1 MTLTLQVVKVSV
13 YNNIMA
19 KKCKLRPEV
28 VEGITSPLYSQLEN
42 FFGNRKDAMFWYTRA
57 KSVDFQKKF
66 PSVRQDKY
74 GEPLFDDLL
83 NKIGI
88 SKLKGESE
96 TLSMLNREIGHTQ
109 NGKIVLQPK
118 DYGHVAELQEQAVR
132 FNNNSPFRDK
142 YFATVEEAY
151 EGKNSGATI
160 IVKPNREK
168 KNSEPQRLAVNYSLN
183 KKLEGLL
190 NSWGIGIGALTN
202 LEERLGVNGVMDLSV
217 AMDAATG
224 LRQVIRLAK
233 GEEGQAALPEEFA
246 HFAIEAMGEN
256 PIKTR
261 AINSLTNEE
270 ALRRILGTDYDN
282 YSAKYNGDLRMLA
295 EEALGKMVAKALV
308 NNDIYSPSP
317 SLFQRFLTSLKNF
330 FSRFNGSDIDAI
342 VQQVQNEANQIAQDI
357 TTGKFNLRV
366 NSPQYNRQFYSL
378 TSKVDRDVNLLNRII
393 EQELK
398 RLKIYGKKEDFNAA
412 QQAYIEELNQS
423 IAENQALEGIYK
435 YIQTSLGVLEKLQGR
450 LSTVMDM
457 DAPLNEKMSALRNIR
472 NYMSSY
478 GSIILEIR
486 KDMNAASAE
495 GDNRFKDKLRNLLD
509 QNTVIIQDLSADFYD
524 VSKSLFADYIRPFV
538 GEGLSITIARDK
550 YKKTYTA
557 EELVTSM
564 DRDIT
569 FFDRW
574 IDSMADSSDP
584 MLQIYDQV
592 VKKQKGL
599 ARLDTIEMQKSIET
613 AAKKLEL
620 AGIKNTD
627 WMYEK
632 DANGVPTGYFVQP
645 VDWAAYRAEKKKFN
659 DYLKKKYGENPEG
672 ENLLDRSREIAIWYA
687 ENSSRDEHNNIIP
700 SMSKYRSS
708 AFASLNSAQKE
719 YYRFIMDLKAKLD
732 NILPHEYTK
741 VNKAPQIRRDF
752 LQRMLG
758 SGNKA
763 QYFWETM
770 KDSLVRREDDVDV
783 QYKDD
788 KSVLMDFEG
797 NPVNKLPIYYTRQL
811 EDMRDLSLD
820 STSSMIAY
828 ASMVNDFNR
837 MNEVLD
843 TLEVGRLVLA
853 ERKVADLEG
862 DKRRVEGF
870 KILGREV
877 HNLLTKNGSKSL
889 FMDKLNSFMEMQVY
903 GRYMKDSGTIGES
916 KIDTNKAV
924 ALLMKMTS
932 YSTTALSLL
941 TGTANMLQNFA
952 TSNIEAA
959 SGRFFNHL
967 ELAYADKEYGA
978 HLPAY
983 LAEIGNRIKTS
994 KIALFDEL
1002 FNVQQDYKQSVRNV
1016 NWNKKTWATRL
1027 LGENAIF
1034 FTTQAGDHWTQNRIA
1049 IALADR
1055 FKLKD
1060 ANGNNIS
1067 LWNALEVVPI
1077 DGKNKSMGAKLQLK
1091 KGVTKENG
1099 SQFTKDDI
1107 LAFSNRVRGI
1117 ENNLYGIYN
1126 SEDRIAAKQLAV
1138 GRMAMMYRDWMRPL
1152 WLNRFGRGKYN
1163 FDLQDYTEGYYQTGY
1178 RFLKQMYKD
1187 IKQSEFDI
1195 ISQWKELTPLEKGN
1209 IRKGLMEIGTYIGL
1223 TLLLGLLEE
1232 AGGDDEDKPWA
1243 LRMAAYSA
1251 LRLKSDIGVMLPSP
1265 TMLDESLKL
1274 LDDPTV
1280 IIPTLKKLRNVIKLF
1295 YPESYDEVIETGPYK
1310 GYTKAEKYIFD
1321 LLPFRKQVLNAL
1333 DPDQPARWFKMDA
1346 R

>member
-28 VEGITSPLYSQLEN
+28 VEGRISPLYSQLEN

-83 NKIGI
+83 NKIGL
-88 SKLKGESE
+88 SKLKDESA
-96 TLSMLNREIGHTQ
+96 TLSMLNNEIGHTQ
-109 NGKIVLQPK
+109 SGKVVLQPK
-118 DYGHVAELQEQAVR
+118 DYGHVSALQEQAVR

-151 EGKNSGATI
+151 DGKNSGATI

-168 KNSEPQRLAVNYSLN
+168 RNSEPQRLAVNYSLN

-190 NSWGIGIGALTN
+190 NSWGIGIGALTS

-217 AMDAATG
+217 AMDTATG

-233 GEEGQAALPEEFA
+233 GEQGQAALPEEFA
-246 HFAIEAMGEN
+246 HFAIDAMGEN

-261 AINSLTNEE
+261 VINSLTNEE
-270 ALRRILGTDYDN
+270 ALRRVLGTDYDN
-282 YSAKYNGDLRMLA
+282 YSSKYNGDLSMLA
-295 EEALGKMVAKALV
+295 EEALGKMVAKALI

-330 FSRFNGSDIDAI
+330 FSKFNGSDIDAI
-342 VQQVQNEANQIAQDI
+342 VQQAQNEANQIAQDI

-450 LSTVMDM
+450 LSTVVDM

-524 VSKSLFADYIRPFV
+524 VSKTLFTDFIRPFV
-538 GEGLSITIARDK
+538 GDGLSITITRDK

-574 IDSMADSSDP
+574 LDTMADSSDP
-584 MLQIYDQV
+584 ILQIYDAI
-592 VKKQKGL
+592 VKEHKNQ
-599 ARLDTIEMQKSIET
+599 ARLDTINIQKDIEY
-613 AAKKLEL
+613 AAMKLEK

-627 WMYEK
+627 WMYER

-645 VDWAAYRAEKKKFN
+645 VDWAAYRAEKRKFN
-659 DYLKKKYGENPEG
+659 DYLKNKYGENPEG
-672 ENLLDRSREIAIWYA
+672 EDLLERSREIAIWYA
-687 ENSSRDEHNNIIP
+687 ENSSRDEHNNIVP
-700 SMSKYRSS
+700 SMIKYKSK

-719 YYRFIMDLKAKLD
+719 YYKFIMNLKAKLD
-732 NILPHEYTK
+732 KILPMEYTK
-741 VNKAPQIRRDF
+741 VNRAPQIRRDF

-763 QYFWETM
+763 KYFWESM
-770 KDSLVRREDDVDV
+770 KDTLVRREDDVDV
-783 QYKDD
+783 EYKNE

-811 EDMRDLSLD
+811 EDMKDLSLD
-820 STSSMIAY
+820 TTSTMIAY
-828 ASMVNDFNR
+828 ASMVNDYNR
-837 MNEVLD
+837 MNEVID
-843 TLEVGRLVLA
+843 ALEVGRLVLA

-870 KILGREV
+870 KVLGAEV
-877 HNLLTKNGSKSL
+877 KNLLTKKGSNSF
-889 FMDKLNSFMEMQVY
+889 FMDKLNSFMDMQVY
-903 GRYMKDSGTIGES
+903 GRYMKDSGTLGES
-916 KIDTNKAV
+916 NIDINKGAGF
-924 ALLMKMTS
+924 LMKMAS
-932 YSTTALSLL
+932 YSTTAASLL
-941 TGTANMLQNFA
+941 TGSANALQNVA
-952 TSNIEAA
+952 MTNIEAA

-967 ELAYADKEYGA
+967 ELAYADKEYGT
-978 HLPAY
+978 HLPAF
-983 LAEIGNRIKTS
+983 LAEFGNRIKTS

-1016 NWNKKTWATRL
+1016 NWRKKTWAARL
-1027 LGENAIF
+1027 IGENTLF
-1034 FTTQAGDHWTQNRIA
+1034 FTTSAGDHWTQNRIA

-1055 FKLKD
+1055 LKLKD
-1060 ANGNNIS
+1060 ANGKEIS
-1067 LWNALEVVPI
+1067 LWNALEVVPL
-1077 DGKNKSMGAKLQLK
+1077 DGKNKNMGAKLQLK
-1091 KGVTKENG
+1091 KGVTKADGTEFNTHDIIA
-1099 SQFTKDDI
+1099 FTKK
-1107 LAFSNRVRGI
+1107 VRGI
-1117 ENNLYGIYN
+1117 ENQLYGVYN
-1126 SEDRIAAKQLAV
+1126 SEDMIAFKQLAI
-1138 GRMAMMYRDWMRPL
+1138 GRLVMQYRDWMRPL
-1152 WLNRFGRGKYN
+1152 WMSRFGRGKYN
-1163 FDLQDYTEGYYQTGY
+1163 YDLGDFTEGYYQTSW
-1178 RFLKQMYKD
+1178 RFVKQMTKD
-1187 IKQSEFDI
+1187 IRQLEFDI
-1195 ISQWKELTPLEKGN
+1195 ISQWNELSPLEKGN
-1209 IRKGLMEIGTYIGL
+1209 IKKALMEVSMYAGLSLLIGLMN
-1223 TLLLGLLEE
+1223 
-1232 AGGDDEDKPWA
+1232 AGDDDDDKPWA
-1243 LRMAAYSA
+1243 LRLAAYSA
-1251 LRLKSDIGVMLPSP
+1251 LRLRSDMGALLPSP
-1265 TMLDESLKL
+1265 SMLDESLKL
-1274 LDDPTV
+1274 LDDPMVT
-1280 IIPTLKKLRNVIKLF
+1280 INTLKKIRNLLKLLD
-1295 YPESYDEVIETGPYK
+1295 PESYTEEIETGRYK
-1310 GYTKAEKYIFD
+1310 GETKATKY
-1321 LLPFRKQVLNAL
+1321 AL
-1333 DPDQPARWFKMDA
+1333 DMVPLLNQFYNAFDPSQPARWYKMDA

>member
-28 VEGITSPLYSQLEN
+28 VRGVISPLYSQLEN

-66 PSVRQDKY
+66 PSIRQDKY

-83 NKIGI
+83 NKIGL
-88 SKLKGESE
+88 SKLKDESA
-96 TLSMLNREIGHTQ
+96 TLSMLNNEVGHAQ
-109 NGKIVLQPK
+109 NGKVVLKPK
-118 DYGHVAELQEQAVR
+118 DYGHVSALQEQAVR

-151 EGKNSGATI
+151 DDKNSGATI

-168 KNSEPQRLAVNYSLN
+168 RNSEPQRLAVNYSLN

-190 NSWGIGIGALTN
+190 NSWGIGIGTLTS
-202 LEERLGVNGVMDLSV
+202 LEERLGVNGVMDLNV
-217 AMDAATG
+217 AIDTATG

-246 HFAIEAMGEN
+246 HFAIEAMGET
-256 PIKTR
+256 PVKTR
-261 AINSLTNEE
+261 VINSLMRED

-282 YSAKYNGDLRMLA
+282 YTAKYNGDLGMLA
-295 EEALGKMVAKALV
+295 TEALGKMVSKALV
-308 NNDIYSPSP
+308 NNDIYSPNP
-317 SLFQRFLTSLKNF
+317 GLFQRFLTSLKNF
-330 FSRFNGSDIDAI
+330 FSKFNGSEIDAI
-342 VQQVQNEANQIAQDI
+342 VQQAQNEANQIAQDI
-357 TTGKFNLRV
+357 TTEKFNLRIS
-366 NSPQYNRQFYSL
+366 SPQYNRKFYNLSN
-378 TSKVDRDVNLLNRII
+378 KVDRDVNLLNRII

-398 RLKIYGKKEDFNAA
+398 RLKIYGNKEDFSAA
-412 QQAYIEELNQS
+412 QQAYIAELNQS
-423 IAENQALEGIYK
+423 IAENQAIEGVYK

-450 LSTVMDM
+450 LGTVIGM
-457 DAPLNEKMSALRNIR
+457 DAPLNEKMAALRNIR

-486 KDMNAASAE
+486 KEMNAASAE

-509 QNTVIIQDLSADFYD
+509 QNTVIIQDISSDFYD
-524 VSKSLFADYIRPFV
+524 VSKTLFADYIRPFV
-538 GEGLSITIARDK
+538 GEGLSITITRDK

-574 IDSMADSSDP
+574 LDSMADSSDP
-584 MLQIYDQV
+584 ILQIYDQI
-592 VKKQKGL
+592 VKKQKFQ
-599 ARLDTIEMQKSIET
+599 ARMDTVNMQKEIEY
-613 AAKKLEL
+613 AAKKLEK
-620 AGIKNTD
+620 AGVKNTD
-627 WMYEK
+627 WMYER
-632 DANGVPTGYFVQP
+632 DSNGNPTGYFVQP
-645 VDWAAYRAEKKKFN
+645 VDWSSYRAEKKKFN
-659 DYLKKKYGENPEG
+659 QYLKDKYGENPEG
-672 ENLLDRSREIAIWYA
+672 QDLLDRSREIAIWYS
-687 ENSSRDEHNNIIP
+687 ENSTRDAHNNVVP
-700 SMSKYRSS
+700 SESKYRSTAYANLS
-708 AFASLNSAQKE
+708 PAQRE
-719 YYRFIMDLKAKLD
+719 YHNFIMNLKAKLD
-732 NILPHEYTK
+732 GILPQQYTK
-741 VNKAPQIRRDF
+741 VNKAPQVRRDF
-752 LQRMLG
+752 LERMLG

-763 QYFWETM
+763 KYFWESM
-770 KDSLVRREDDVDV
+770 KDTLVRREDDVDV
-783 QYKDD
+783 QYND
-788 KSVLMDFEG
+788 KSVIMDFEG
-797 NPVNKLPIYYTRQL
+797 NPVYTLPIYYTREL

-843 TLEVGRLVLA
+843 ALEVGRLVLA
-853 ERKVADLEG
+853 ERKVANLEG
-862 DKRRVEGF
+862 DKRRVEKF
-870 KILGREV
+870 NVLGAEV
-877 HNLLTKNGSKSL
+877 KNLLTKKGSSSF

-932 YSTTALSLL
+932 YSTTALSVL

-959 SGRFFNHL
+959 SGRFFNHT
-967 ELAYADKEYGA
+967 ELAYADKEYGT

-1016 NWNKKTWATRL
+1016 NWDKKTWASRL
-1027 LGENAIF
+1027 IGENAIF

-1060 ANGNNIS
+1060 SNGKDIS

-1091 KGVTKENG
+1091 KGVTKADG
-1099 SQFTKDDI
+1099 SQFTQDDI

-1295 YPESYDEVIETGPYK
+1295 YPESYNEVIETGPYK

>member
-28 VEGITSPLYSQLEN
+28 VEGIVSPLYSQLEN

-109 NGKIVLQPK
+109 NGKVVLQPK
-118 DYGHVAELQEQAVR
+118 DYGHVSALQEQAVR

-168 KNSEPQRLAVNYSLN
+168 RNSEPQRLAVNYSLN

-190 NSWGIGIGALTN
+190 NSWGIGIGALTS

-217 AMDAATG
+217 AMDTATG

-233 GEEGQAALPEEFA
+233 GEQGQAALPEEFA
-246 HFAIEAMGEN
+246 HFAIDAMGEN

-261 AINSLTNEE
+261 TINSLTNEE

-282 YSAKYNGDLRMLA
+282 YSSKYNGDLRMLA

-317 SLFQRFLTSLKNF
+317 NLFQRFLTSLKNF

-342 VQQVQNEANQIAQDI
+342 VQQAQNEANQIAQDI
-357 TTGKFNLRV
+357 TTGKFNLRI
-366 NSPQYNRQFYSL
+366 NSPQYNRQFYNL

-398 RLKIYGKKEDFNAA
+398 RLKIYGKKEDFNEA
-412 QQAYIEELNQS
+412 QQAYIGELNQS

-524 VSKSLFADYIRPFV
+524 VSKTLFADYIRPFV

-574 IDSMADSSDP
+574 LDTMADSSDP
-584 MLQIYDQV
+584 ILQIYDAI
-592 VKKQKGL
+592 VKEQKNK
-599 ARLDTIEMQKSIET
+599 ARLDTINIQKEVEY
-613 AAKKLEL
+613 AARKLEL
-620 AGIKNTD
+620 AGVKNTD
-627 WMYEK
+627 WMYER
-632 DANGVPTGYFVQP
+632 DANGIPTGYFIQP

-672 ENLLDRSREIAIWYA
+672 ENLLDRSREIAAWYA
-687 ENSSRDEHNNIIP
+687 ENSNRDEHNNIVP

-708 AFASLNSAQKE
+708 AFARLNSAQKE
-719 YYRFIMDLKAKLD
+719 YYKFIMDLKAKLD
-732 NILPHEYTK
+732 KILPLEYTRA
-741 VNKAPQIRRDF
+741 NRAPQVRRDF
-752 LQRMLG
+752 LERMLG

-763 QYFWETM
+763 KYFWESM
-770 KDSLVRREDDVDV
+770 KDTLVRREDDVDV
-783 QYKDD
+783 QYKDE

-797 NPVNKLPIYYTRQL
+797 NPVNRLPIYYTREL
-811 EDMRDLSLD
+811 SDMRDLSLD
-820 STSSMIAY
+820 TTSTMIAY
-828 ASMVNDFNR
+828 ASMANDFNR

-843 TLEVGRLVLA
+843 ALEVGRLVLA

-862 DKRRVEGF
+862 DKRRVEAF
-870 KILGREV
+870 EVLGAEV
-877 HNLLTKNGSKSL
+877 KNLLTKKGSKSF

-903 GRYMKDSGTIGES
+903 GKYMKDNGTLGES
-916 KIDTNKAV
+916 NIDVNKGAG
-924 ALLMKMTS
+924 LLMKMVS

-941 TGTANMLQNFA
+941 TGSANMLQNVA
-952 TSNIEAA
+952 MSNIEAA

-967 ELAYADKEYGA
+967 ELAYADKEYGT

-1002 FNVQQDYKQSVRNV
+1002 FNVQQDYKQSVRNI
-1016 NWNKKTWATRL
+1016 NWRKKTWAARL
-1027 LGENAIF
+1027 LGENTLF

-1060 ANGNNIS
+1060 ANGNSIS

-1077 DGKNKSMGAKLQLK
+1077 DGKNKSMGARLQLK
-1091 KGVTKENG
+1091 KGVTKEDGTEFNTHDIIA
-1099 SQFTKDDI
+1099 FTKK
-1107 LAFSNRVRGI
+1107 VRGI
-1117 ENNLYGIYN
+1117 ENQLYGVYN
-1126 SEDRIAAKQLAV
+1126 SEDMIALKQLAI
-1138 GRMAMMYRDWMRPL
+1138 GRIVMQYRDWMRPL
-1152 WLNRFGRGKYN
+1152 WMSRFGRGKYN
-1163 FDLQDYTEGYYQTGY
+1163 YDLGDMTEGYYQTSW
-1178 RFLKQMYKD
+1178 RFLKKMYTD
-1187 IKQSEFDI
+1187 IRQSEFDI
-1195 ISQWKELTPLEKGN
+1195 ISEWESLTPVEKGN
-1209 IRKGLMEIGTYIGL
+1209 IKKGLMEISMYLGLSLLIGL
-1223 TLLLGLLEE
+1223 MN
-1232 AGGDDEDKPWA
+1232 AGDDDEDKPWA
-1243 LRMAAYSA
+1243 LRLASYSA
-1251 LRLKSDIGVMLPSP
+1251 LRLRSDMGALLPSP
-1265 TMLDESLKL
+1265 SMLDESMKLLNDPAVSISALKKIRNLIKL
-1274 LDDPTV
+1274 LDPD
-1280 IIPTLKKLRNVIKLF
+1280 
-1295 YPESYDEVIETGPYK
+1295 SYTEVIESGRYK
-1310 GYTKAEKYIFD
+1310 GYTKAAKYGLD
-1321 LLPFRKQVLNAL
+1321 MAPFLNQFKNAF
-1333 DPDQPARWFKMDA
+1333 DPDQPARWYKMDA